1 MLAVVAAVVLAIVHI
16 HFALF
21 NNCNSPNSACTL
33 GPCTWFLLD
42 IGLRA
47 RISRRGLVAYR
58 LAYRLA
64 YNITFCVIIKF
75 HDLPESDLRYT
86 TISSHHVLRRKY
98 FKSRFAL

>member
-16 HFALF
+16 HFAPF

-47 RISRRGLVAYR
+47 RISRRGLVAY
-58 LAYRLA
+58 
-64 YNITFCVIIKF
+64 I
-75 HDLPESDLRYT
+75 DLPIDLPIT
-86 TISSHHVLRRKY
+86 
-98 FKSRFAL
+98 SRFVL

>member
-1 MLAVVAAVVLAIVHI
+1 MLARRVL
-16 HFALF
+16 
-21 NNCNSPNSACTL
+21 
-33 GPCTWFLLD
+33 TWFLLD

-47 RISRRGLVAYR
+47 RISRGGIVAYID
-58 LAYRLA
+58 LPILA

-98 FKSRFAL
+98 FTTRFAV